1 LVDVPQWLKT
11 KLKKYSELVGVKLS
25 LVAILT
31 QEFLKEPPGPPYLK
45 LGYMGLVVA
54 LVIASYFELKE
65 E

>member
-1 LVDVPQWLKT
+1 LVEVPQWLKN

-31 QEFLKEPPGPPYLK
+31 QEFLKETPGAPYLK

-54 LVIASYFELKE
+54 LVIAAYFELKE